1 MECPACGRTIK
12 NNSKF
17 CQYCGTTLIKA
28 RSKQNIKTQPCPVC
42 GASLKPGISFCTQC
56 GTPVKRPGSETEEN
70 HSKRRKKILPIVILF
85 FLLLSG
91 CLLFLVSIKSGLIS
105 IKLPLF
111 SEHTTQSSQ
120 VDDGSSDRSELND
133 HADAGTTAPSDNSN
147 DSAVSEVA
155 SNSEET
161 TSSKDVDPIE
171 ELSSSIMR
179 SRNTIDKEI
188 ELGKYTL
195 SDFGNNKLYS
205 NHDVP
210 VALFCPDEQGQNGYK
225 RSYYYMEGGLLFAE
239 YAGNDLHQFYFNNGE
254 LIRWSY
260 CPNPRIDSSI
270 TNYDN
275 ENTEPYI
282 QWEEQILE
290 ESQELLEEWEK
301 AKTAVISDSST
312 NNNDNLRSFYG
323 IWIFASKD
331 RNEAENSKKEATSKG
346 FVAEIFET
354 TDWGNLNDNNWF
366 VVTTGIYQ
374 DENDAKNA
382 LNHVLEYYPDAYI
395 KFSGTFIHDY
405 IIPDSDQR
413 YIGPSELVDLSRM
426 EVRTAINE
434 LYARHGRKFTD
445 KSIQSYFDSK
455 SWYKPQ
461 IDPNDFSEEVFN
473 DFETKNKEVL
483 VDWEINHGWR
493 EGSAVDNP

>member
-1 MECPACGRTIK
+1 MECPACGRTIR
-12 NNSKF
+12 NNTKF

-28 RSKQNIKTQPCPVC
+28 RPKQNIKKQPCPVC

-56 GTPVKRPGSETEEN
+56 GTPVKRPGSKTGKN
-70 HSKRRKKILPIVILF
+70 HSKRKNKMLPIVILF

-91 CLLFLVSIKSGLIS
+91 CLLFLISIKTGLIS
-105 IKLPLF
+105 IKLPLL
-111 SEHTTQSSQ
+111 SERTTQFSQ

-133 HADAGTTAPSDNSN
+133 HVDAGATAPSDNSN
-147 DSAVSEVA
+147 DSLVSGGA

-161 TSSKDVDPIE
+161 ASSNDVDSIE
-171 ELSSSIMR
+171 KLSSSIMR

-195 SDFGNNKLYS
+195 SDFANNKLYS

-210 VALFCPDEQGQNGYK
+210 VALFCPGEQGQDGYR
-225 RSYYYMEGGLLFAE
+225 RSYYYLEGELLFAE
-239 YAGNDLHQFYFNNGE
+239 YAGNDVHQFYFNEGE

-260 CPNPRIDSSI
+260 CPHPFIDSTI

-275 ENTEPYI
+275 ENTEPYL

-290 ESQELLEEWEK
+290 ESKELLRG
-301 AKTAVISDSST
+301 TRDSSSGDYTNDYIISDS
-312 NNNDNLRSFYG
+312 
-323 IWIFASKD
+323 D
-331 RNEAENSKKEATSKG
+331 R
-346 FVAEIFET
+346 
-354 TDWGNLNDNNWF
+354 
-366 VVTTGIYQ
+366 
-374 DENDAKNA
+374 
-382 LNHVLEYYPDAYI
+382 
-395 KFSGTFIHDY
+395 
-405 IIPDSDQR
+405 R
-413 YIGPSELVDLSRM
+413 YIDPSELVNLSRM

-461 IDPNDFSEEVFN
+461 IEPDDFSEEVFN
-473 DFETKNKEVL
+473 DFETRNKEIL
-483 VDWEINHGWR
+483 VAWEIDHGWR
-493 EGSAVDNP
+493 EEPAVSNP